1 MSPKNQMAAPGSNTR
16 SLLRGTCVAKHRQAH
31 ICGGRDSS
39 RPTSSPSSF
48 PTPHLPLLR
57 SHPTRRPKTRVRS
70 RLPDFRRLR
79 TGRTSTTPPS
89 CWRPSGDAGR
99 RLLIRSDIASY
110 LAIGYSL
117 TPLVTLVVV
126 PLGIERTRLVLAAGP
141 LPCCHWFTLCCRAL
155 ILFWAC
161 GAVSHDRA
169 LARSCGR
176 GAAVGVRGEVRSG

>member
-1 MSPKNQMAAPGSNTR
+1 MHSRGCGSWVRSSGFPPGSNTR
-16 SLLRGTCVAKHRQAH
+16 SLFTRYLRRKASPGSYMRRPRFEQTH
-31 ICGGRDSS
+31 IK
-39 RPTSSPSSF
+39 PYFLPS
-48 PTPHLPLLR
+48 PHLPLLR
-57 SHPTRRPKTRVRS
+57 SHTTRRPKTRVRS

-79 TGRTSTTPPS
+79 TERTSTTPPS
-89 CWRPSGDAGR
+89 CWRPSGDARR

-155 ILFWAC
+155 ILFYF
-161 GAVSHDRA
+161 GHAVRCLTTGH
-169 LARSCGR
+169 
-176 GAAVGVRGEVRSG
+176 

>member
-1 MSPKNQMAAPGSNTR
+1 MCEVIVASTRRSGSYMLHAAI
-16 SLLRGTCVAKHRQAH
+16 QA
-31 ICGGRDSS
+31 D
-39 RPTSSPSSF
+39 
-48 PTPHLPLLR
+48 PHLPQLLSLLHIYLCCALR
-57 SHPTRRPKTRVRS
+57 SHTARRPKTRVRS

-79 TGRTSTTPPS
+79 TERTSTTPPS

-155 ILFWAC
+155 ILFYF
-161 GAVSHDRA
+161 GHAVRCLTTGH
-169 LARSCGR
+169 
-176 GAAVGVRGEVRSG
+176 